1 MLGQN
6 PPIICLQKIAALAV
20 NIIYRGNEMKIIFI
34 LFAVFTTLA
43 YASQEDQYKKLRALN
58 WKEQPNTYSILDNK
72 VAITTTENDFLVTG
86 KDASEYMFIMQGH
99 RSYTPDAAILRVQG
113 PEADSQVIYTI
124 NKVGFLTKDDWGDN
138 IDKNKMLKEIQEGTD
153 KANEQSGEGYLDLF
167 VDAWAQEPH
176 LDRVNNT
183 VYWAISGHDEDNNK
197 FVNAK
202 ALKLG
207 REGYTEILWIGS
219 PAQFTSSEVVLKPV
233 LANYNYNEG
242 FKYSDYILGTDT
254 VAAAGVGALVYKLAT
269 GKAIAKAGAIAVA
282 LLFAKKFWFL
292 IFIPFM
298 YFWKVIKAKIFNKP
312 SE

>member
-1 MLGQN
+1 
-6 PPIICLQKIAALAV
+6 
-20 NIIYRGNEMKIIFI
+20 MKVIFIIFLI
-34 LFAVFTTLA
+34 FTTQA
-43 YASQEDQYKKLRALN
+43 YASQDDQYEKLRALN
-58 WKEQPNTYSILDNK
+58 WQENPNTYSILDNK
-72 VAITTTENDFLVTG
+72 ATITTTENDFLVTG
-86 KDASEYMFIMQGH
+86 KDASEYMFITQGH
-99 RSYTPDAAILRVQG
+99 RSYSPDAAILRVQG

-138 IDKNKMLKEIQEGTD
+138 IDKDKMLKEIQEGTST
-153 KANEQSGEGYLDLF
+153 ANKQRGEGYLDLF
-167 VDAWAQEPH
+167 VDAWAQEPY

-207 REGYTEILWIGS
+207 REGYTEILWIGY
-219 PAQFTSSEVVLKPV
+219 PDQFPSSEVVLKPV

-242 FKYSDYILGTDT
+242 FKYSDYNPGTDI

-269 GKAIAKAGAIAVA
+269 GKAIAKAGAVAVA
-282 LLFAKKFWFL
+282 LLFAKKLWFL
-292 IFIPFM
+292 IFIPFI
-298 YFWKVIKAKIFNKP
+298 YLWKRVKANIFNRS